1 MRQKGRI
8 KTGADADLSIFDPN
22 TIIDKATIEKPAQ
35 YSEGFRYVLVG
46 GIFVVHDGKL
56 QHDVHPGQGI
66 HAR

>member
-1 MRQKGRI
+1 MRQKSRI

-46 GIFVVHDGKL
+46 GIFVVHDGKA
-56 QHDVHPGQGI
+56 V
-66 HAR
+66 